1 MATKSVRSIAA
12 NCLGKRGALSIRRDL
27 LGVFAGDNPSTRS
40 LKARLEQLET
50 KPFVRVA
57 VVTIEGATRNLQRD
71 LDTANSIYNSECDAW
86 VYCEGAITVDRPDLL
101 ILAQDDCLLEGH
113 EVSDEEDEL
122 FDLGRNLGAEI
133 VGYYVSAD
141 TAGFRGCAAH
151 PPGRRG
157 FWVGDAA
164 TQWTWTHE
172 LTHVVG
178 GNRHVTNTDN
188 LMFRNTG
195 MLTNTP
201 PDLTE
206 NQCEDVRDDDAM
218 ERC

>member
-1 MATKSVRSIAA
+1 MATRSVKSIAA
-12 NCLGKRGALSIRRDL
+12 DCLGKRGALSIRRDL
-27 LGVFAGDNPSTRS
+27 LCVFADDNPGARS

-57 VVTIEGATRNLQRD
+57 VVTIDGAMRRLQRD
-71 LDTANSIYNSECDAW
+71 LDTANSIYDSECDAW
-86 VYCEGAITVDRPDLL
+86 VYCAGAVTVNRPDLL
-101 ILAQDDCLLEGH
+101 VLAQDDCLLEGH
-113 EVSDEEDEL
+113 EVSDEEDAL
-122 FDLGRNLGAEI
+122 FDLGRDLGAEI
-133 VGYYVSAD
+133 VGYYISAD
-141 TAGFRGCAAH
+141 TGGFRGCAAH

-157 FWVGDAA
+157 FWVGDTA

-178 GNRHVTNTDN
+178 GNRHVSNTDN

-195 MLTNTP
+195 MLTGTP
-201 PDLTE
+201 PDLTGD
-206 NQCEDVRDDDAM
+206 QCERVRDDRSV